1 MKKIIVSALLG
12 LSVTAT
18 NAYEVK
24 KVCAKYQTNYSWSQD
39 YQVQAQIYS
48 GRELNEATGNPY
60 FGKYDMFSHYAVIW
74 WDKGQASIIEIND
87 IYYKGAMLFNTNGVD
102 QNGRQWQLSDNNYG
116 VCYSF

>member
-24 KVCAKYQTNYSWSQD
+24 KVCAKYQTNYSWSQN

-74 WDKGQASIIEIND
+74 WDKGQASIIKLDFHVI
-87 IYYKGAMLFNTNGVD
+87 GSMMLNSRGID
-102 QNGRQWQLSDNNYG
+102 QSGRQWQISDDSLG
-116 VCYSF
+116 FCY